1 MDHKILNIIKNN
13 TSDKDL
19 TKEDKER
26 LNKINNYRKIL
37 DKLLQKPLIKQR
49 SKEWHELRKNR
60 LTASD
65 LGEAISKNNK
75 SIVKK
80 KAGLYHDNN
89 NIIYKNLKPLVWGTM
104 FESMAQRTYSQK
116 NNNIIV
122 HEFGL
127 IPDKNLKHFGASPDG
142 ITELGVMIEIKC
154 PISRKIIDGDIPEK
168 YYIQIQGQLA
178 VCELD
183 ECDYIE
189 CNFKVFES
197 KEEYLKDEQ
206 ENEKTDHGIIAEF
219 KDHEDNLEYEYSD
232 EYLTKDEAINNI
244 ELKVAN
250 KNNPKLRFIKY
261 NYWKLIQINVQKVY
275 FNKQEWETNIV
286 PKINDF
292 WEKVESHRKQGPF
305 IEDSD

>member
-19 TKEDKER
+19 TKEEKER

>member
-19 TKEDKER
+19 TKEEKER
-26 LNKINNYRKIL
+26 LNKINNYRNTL
-37 DKLLQKPLIKQR
+37 DNLLQKPLIKQR
-49 SKEWHELRKNR
+49 STEWHELRKNR

-75 SIVKK
+75 AIVKK

-154 PISRKIIDGDIPEK
+154 PYSRKIIDGDIPEK
-168 YYIQIQGQLA
+168 YYMQIQGQLA

-197 KEEYLKDEQ
+197 KEEYLTDEQ
-206 ENEKTDHGIIAEF
+206 KNEKTDHGIIAEF
-219 KDHEDNLEYEYSD
+219 KDSEDNLEYEYSD
-232 EYLTKDEAINNI
+232 EYLTKEEAINNI

-250 KNNPKLRFIKY
+250 KNNLKLRFIKY